1 MVNITLLNCIVMSLF
16 ITAMTTYFSDD
27 IVYLELVGFCS
38 LVWFLMRRLK
48 YYH

>member
-16 ITAMTTYFSDD
+16 ITAMTINFFDV
-27 IVYLELVGFCS
+27 ILYLELIGFF
-38 LVWFLMRRLK
+38 VWFYMRRHK